1 MSQLSQ
7 EFQLF
12 RRILCVCPCCNKL
25 VRVSE
30 LKLKAKGKAPRTWLD
45 DYDKTISA
53 ITEKEETFGEQEEK
67 LREVARAKGRLQA
80 EKVINK
86 AMCKT
91 LRALKLDPFDVKPIL
106 SPIDF
111 VVFNGMNKAEAIS
124 DILLLS
130 RKHNCPS
137 LDPIHK
143 QIGTAVIKQKYD
155 WQVARIDDDG
165 SIVFEK

>member
-1 MSQLSQ
+1 MLQLSQ
-7 EFQLF
+7 EYQLF

-25 VRVSE
+25 ERVSE

-45 DYDKTISA
+45 DYDKKIST
-53 ITEKEETFGEQEEK
+53 ITEKEGTFEEQEEE
-67 LREVARAKGRLQA
+67 LREIARTKGRLQA

-111 VVFNGMNKAEAIS
+111 VVFNGMNKADSIS

-143 QIGTAVIKQKYD
+143 QIGIAVTKQRYD
-155 WQVARIDDDG
+155 WQVARIDDNG
-165 SIVFEK
+165 AIVFET

>member
-7 EFQLF
+7 EYQLF
-12 RRILCVCPCCNKL
+12 RKILCVCPCCNKI

-45 DYDKTISA
+45 NYEKSIGVIA
-53 ITEKEETFGEQEEK
+53 KKEERFEEQEVK
-67 LREVARAKGRLQA
+67 LREIAHTKGRLQA

-111 VVFNGMNKAEAIS
+111 VVFNGMNKADTIS
-124 DILLLS
+124 EILLLS

-137 LDPIHK
+137 LEPIHK
-143 QIGTAVIKQKYD
+143 QIGTAVTKQKYD

>member
-1 MSQLSQ
+1 M
-7 EFQLF
+7 
-12 RRILCVCPCCNKL
+12 
-25 VRVSE
+25 SE

-45 DYDKTISA
+45 DYDKTISSL
-53 ITEKEETFGEQEEK
+53 TEKEETFEEQEEK
-67 LREVARAKGRLQA
+67 LREIARTKGRLQA

-86 AMCKT
+86 AMCVT
-91 LRALKLDPFDVKPIL
+91 LKALKLDPFDVKPIL

-111 VVFNGMNKAEAIS
+111 VVFNGMNKAEEIR

-137 LDPIHK
+137 LEPIHK
-143 QIGTAVIKQKYD
+143 QIGTAVTKQKYD

-165 SIVFEK
+165 SIIFEK

>member
-7 EFQLF
+7 EYQLF
-12 RRILCVCPCCNKL
+12 RKILCVCPCCNKL

-45 DYDKTISA
+45 DYEVSTLG
-53 ITEKEETFGEQEEK
+53 ITKKEEKFQEQEKK
-67 LREVARAKGRLQA
+67 LREIAHEKGRAEA

-86 AMCKT
+86 AMCQT
-91 LRALKLDPFDVKPIL
+91 LKALKLDPFDVKPIL

-111 VVFNGMNKAEAIS
+111 VVFNGMNKAEEIS

-137 LDPIHK
+137 LEPIHK
-143 QIGTAVIKQKYD
+143 QIGTAVTKQKYD
-155 WQVARIDDDG
+155 WQVARIDDNG
-165 SIVFEK
+165 SIIFEK

>member
-7 EFQLF
+7 EYQLF

-30 LKLKAKGKAPRTWLD
+30 LKLKSKGKAPRTWLD
-45 DYDKTISA
+45 NYDKSVSA
-53 ITEKEETFGEQEEK
+53 ITEKEGTFEEQEEK
-67 LREVARAKGRLQA
+67 LREIAHIKGRLQA
-80 EKVINK
+80 EKAINK

-91 LRALKLDPFDVKPIL
+91 LKALKLDPFDVKPIL

-111 VVFNGMNKAEAIS
+111 VVFNGMNKLKTVN
-124 DILLLS
+124 DIMLLS

-137 LDPIHK
+137 LEPIQN
-143 QIGTAVIKQKYD
+143 QIGNAVAKQRYD
-155 WQVARIDDDG
+155 WQVARIEENG
-165 SIVFEK
+165 SIIFEE